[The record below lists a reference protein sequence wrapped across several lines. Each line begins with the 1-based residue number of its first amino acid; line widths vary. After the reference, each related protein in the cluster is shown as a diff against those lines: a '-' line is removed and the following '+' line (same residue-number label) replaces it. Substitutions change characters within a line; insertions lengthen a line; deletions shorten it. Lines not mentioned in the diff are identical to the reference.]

1 MIEESTDI
9 RVLLS
14 RTDDLWMEK
23 QPKYITRVSLDFL
36 RNDDSALEILSNIR
50 RRLSRKTTVKTR
62 LADRI
67 DDKFFSETQEVS
79 RMFNHAEIMN
89 GFFAQSNDLFNY
101 VWNYEFTTP
110 TDEDRQK
117 HRIPSNLLKM
127 NYTREVFQRLSRGQ
141 FISGNSIDPET
152 RAIYNDIEECQQ
164 EYEDYFR
171 KIDFYLSAGDG
182 FYYFSRKEP
191 RVNIENKLQS
201 LFSWIDYLDFLKTY
215 DTAFDAGTQFSLAQM
230 EIRLSSDIE
239 LKEKL
244 TRLFPDRQS
253 NRDKL
258 EALASVMVNMGFAE
272 QTNETEGRYQVT
284 SAFHYI
290 EQIISCINIDEEVK
304 DEIPE

>member
-1 MIEESTDI
+1 
-9 RVLLS
+9 
-14 RTDDLWMEK
+14 
-23 QPKYITRVSLDFL
+23 
-36 RNDDSALEILSNIR
+36 
-50 RRLSRKTTVKTR
+50 
-62 LADRI
+62 
-67 DDKFFSETQEVS
+67 
-79 RMFNHAEIMN
+79 
-89 GFFAQSNDLFNY
+89 
-101 VWNYEFTTP
+101 
-110 TDEDRQK
+110 
-117 HRIPSNLLKM
+117 M

-141 FISGNSIDPET
+141 FISGNSIDPEN

-201 LFSWIDYLDFLKTY
+201 LFSWIDYLD
-215 DTAFDAGTQFSLAQM
+215 TAFDAGTQFSLAQM

-258 EALASVMVNMGFAE
+258 EALAGVMVNMGFAE

-284 SAFHYI
+284 SAFNYI